1 LITLVERHR
10 GDTTPLAFDANLD
23 DRLVAPLLK
32 DYRRLADN
40 DRAGPRLRFTLASQ
54 QAKFPND
61 TFVDREGA
69 YIALREK

>member
-1 LITLVERHR
+1 
-10 GDTTPLAFDANLD
+10 
-23 DRLVAPLLK
+23 LLK